1 MLAGIALHK
10 LRYVHTTRKK
20 WIREAIKDDKKV
32 FSGFFALVMLFCT
45 LFAISVPASAATYS
59 SGTQTRTI
67 TVVTKSNYWIFG
79 SESITLSQSKGTC
92 VTSKQYGE
100 WNIVVKATDG
110 SHTFKKTLTDSSIK
124 LNLKPNKTY
133 RITVTWDRNA
143 AVLKGLSKGSYTAFP
158 TWRVKSTWKVSNYY

>member
-1 MLAGIALHK
+1 M
-10 LRYVHTTRKK
+10 
-20 WIREAIKDDKKV
+20 KDDKKV
-32 FSGFFALVMLFCT
+32 FSGVFALVMLFCT

-92 VTSKQYGE
+92 VKKSYNLFTGKTKNTTSKQYGE
-100 WNIVVKATDG
+100 WDIVVKATDG
-110 SHTFKKTLTDSSIK
+110 SHTFKKTLTGSSVK

-143 AVLKGLSKGSYTAFP
+143 AILKGLSKGSYTAFP